1 MTTALSRRAF
11 LQGTALGTA
20 ALAMSPLTTAA
31 QDAAKTVNVVGWNSP
46 AHQEILINAGK
57 AVGINVNYDVLPA
70 AWNDVMQK
78 ITLWGQSGFDGVD
91 ILFADD
97 LITGLWGMN
106 GWADDLSGL
115 DVTSKTQDDLV
126 DNIKNLNTAVGGVYR
141 QFFLLDAEPFYY
153 NKKLVPTAP
162 KTWEEMTSVAQGLTK
177 GDVWGWRPLGGNGH
191 AFNTV
196 LLMLNQAGADLES
209 LSDPGTLAALQY
221 MYDWVQTSKITP
233 PSTVNEDNG
242 VVEALAAAGKA
253 AMWWSYGGTL
263 TNVPTI
269 DGSTLTVDDIGVA
282 RYPAGPASDIGLV
295 HGWGFL
301 SPKASANKT
310 AAHELLNYLGQPEV
324 IRDIILKTSA
334 PPPLKSLLTDPEI
347 QAKVPLIMA
356 NGGWE
361 NTIAGAKFREPIVNH
376 KQVTQLWQMIDK
388 LGSFILSG
396 EKNPADAQAWAAA
409 EYQTIKDEA

>member
-1 MTTALSRRAF
+1 MTIGLSRRSF
-11 LQGTALGTA
+11 LKSAAATSA
-20 ALAMSPLTTAA
+20 ALSLGIRTTAA
-31 QDAAKTVNVVGWNSP
+31 QEAARTVNVVGWNSP
-46 AHQEILINAGK
+46 DHQEILLSAGK
-57 AVGINVNYDVLPA
+57 ELGITVKYDVLPA

-78 ITLWGQSGFDGVD
+78 ITLWGQSGYDGVD

-97 LITGLWGMN
+97 LIGGLWGMN
-106 GWADDLSGL
+106 GWADDLSTL
-115 DVTSKTQDDLV
+115 DVSSKVQGDLV
-126 DNIKNLNTAVGGVYR
+126 DNIAALNTAAGGIYR

-162 KTWEEMTSVAQGLTK
+162 KTWEEMTSVAQGVTT

-209 LSDPGTLAALQY
+209 LGDPGTLAALQY

-233 PSTVNEDNG
+233 PSTVNEDNTT
-242 VVEALAAAGKA
+242 VEALASAGKA
-253 AMWWSYGGTL
+253 AMWWSYGGSL
-263 TNVPTI
+263 KNVPTI
-269 DGSTLTVDDIGVA
+269 DGSTLTIDDIGVA

-301 SPKASANKT
+301 SPKASANKA
-310 AAHELLNYLGQPEV
+310 AAHELLNYLGQPEQV
-324 IRDIILKTSA
+324 RNLVLKTSA
-334 PPPLKSLLTDPEI
+334 PPPLKSLLADPEI

-361 NTIAGAKFREPIVNH
+361 NTIRGAKFREPIVNH
-376 KQVTQLWQMIDK
+376 RQVTQLWTMIDK
-388 LGSFILSG
+388 LGAYILSG
-396 EKNPADAQAWAAA
+396 QKNPADAQAWAMS

>member
-1 MTTALSRRAF
+1 MTIGLSRRSF
-11 LQGTALGTA
+11 LKSAAATGA
-20 ALAMSPLTTAA
+20 ALSLGVRTTAA
-31 QDAAKTVNVVGWNSP
+31 QEAARTVNVVGWNSP
-46 AHQEILINAGK
+46 DHQEILLNAGK
-57 AVGINVNYDVLPA
+57 ELGITVKYDVLPA

-78 ITLWGQSGFDGVD
+78 ITLWGQSGYDGVD

-97 LITGLWGMN
+97 LIGGLWGMN

-115 DVTSKTQDDLV
+115 DVSSKVQGDLV
-126 DNIKNLNTAVGGVYR
+126 DNIAALNSAAGGIYR

-162 KTWEEMTSVAQGLTK
+162 KTWDEMTAVAQSVTS

-233 PSTVNEDNG
+233 PSTVNEDNTT
-242 VVEALAAAGKA
+242 VEALAAAGKA
-253 AMWWSYGGTL
+253 AMWWSYGGSL
-263 TNVPTI
+263 KNVPSI
-269 DGSTLTVDDIGVA
+269 DGSTLSIDDIGVA
-282 RYPAGPASDIGLV
+282 RYPAGPTSDIGLV

-301 SPKASANKT
+301 SPKASANKA
-310 AAHELLNYLGQPEV
+310 AAHELLNYLGQPEQV
-324 IRDIILKTSA
+324 RNLVLKTNA
-334 PPPLKSLLTDPEI
+334 PPPLKSLLADPEI

-361 NTIAGAKFREPIVNH
+361 NTIRGAKFREPIVNH
-376 KQVTQLWQMIDK
+376 RQVTQLWTMIDK
-388 LGSFILSG
+388 LGAYILSG
-396 EKNPADAQAWAAA
+396 QKNPADAQAWAMS

>member
-1 MTTALSRRAF
+1 MTIGLSRRSF
-11 LQGTALGTA
+11 LKSAAATGA
-20 ALAMSPLTTAA
+20 ALSLGVRTTAA
-31 QDAAKTVNVVGWNSP
+31 QEAARTVNVVGWNSP
-46 AHQEILINAGK
+46 DHQEILLNAGK
-57 AVGINVNYDVLPA
+57 ELGITVKYDVLPA

-78 ITLWGQSGFDGVD
+78 ITLWGQSGYDGVD

-97 LITGLWGMN
+97 LIGGLWGMN

-115 DVTSKTQDDLV
+115 DVSSKVQGDLV
-126 DNIKNLNTAVGGVYR
+126 DNIAALNSAAGGIYR

-162 KTWEEMTSVAQGLTK
+162 KTWDEMTTVAQSVTG

-209 LSDPGTLAALQY
+209 LSDPETLAALQY

-233 PSTVNEDNG
+233 PSTVNEDNTT
-242 VVEALAAAGKA
+242 VEALAAAGKA
-253 AMWWSYGGTL
+253 AMWWSYGGSL
-263 TNVPTI
+263 KNVPSI
-269 DGSTLTVDDIGVA
+269 DGSTLSIDDIGVA

-301 SPKASANKT
+301 SPKASANKA
-310 AAHELLNYLGQPEV
+310 AAHELLNYLGQPEQV
-324 IRDIILKTSA
+324 RNLVLKTNA
-334 PPPLKSLLTDPEI
+334 PPPLKSLLADPEI

-361 NTIAGAKFREPIVNH
+361 NTIRGAKFREPIVNH
-376 KQVTQLWQMIDK
+376 RQVTQLWTMIDK
-388 LGSFILSG
+388 LGAYILSG
-396 EKNPADAQAWAAA
+396 QKSPADAQAWAMS

>member
-1 MTTALSRRAF
+1 MTIGLSRRSF
-11 LQGTALGTA
+11 LKSAAATGA
-20 ALAMSPLTTAA
+20 ALSLGVRTTAA
-31 QDAAKTVNVVGWNSP
+31 QEAARTVNVVGWNSP
-46 AHQEILINAGK
+46 DHQEILLNAGK
-57 AVGINVNYDVLPA
+57 ELGITVKYDVLPA

-78 ITLWGQSGFDGVD
+78 ITLWGQSGYDGVD

-97 LITGLWGMN
+97 LIGGLWGMN

-115 DVTSKTQDDLV
+115 DVSSKVQGDLV
-126 DNIKNLNTAVGGVYR
+126 DNIAALNSAAGGIYR

-162 KTWEEMTSVAQGLTK
+162 KTWDEMTAVAQSVTS

-233 PSTVNEDNG
+233 PSTVNEDNTT
-242 VVEALAAAGKA
+242 VEALAAAGKA
-253 AMWWSYGGTL
+253 AMWWSYGGSL
-263 TNVPTI
+263 KNVPSI
-269 DGSTLTVDDIGVA
+269 DGSTLSIDDIGVA

-301 SPKASANKT
+301 SPKASANKA
-310 AAHELLNYLGQPEV
+310 AAHELLNYLGQPEQV
-324 IRDIILKTSA
+324 RNLVLKTNA
-334 PPPLKSLLTDPEI
+334 PPPLKSLLADPEI

-361 NTIAGAKFREPIVNH
+361 NTIRGAKFREPIVNH
-376 KQVTQLWQMIDK
+376 RQVTQLWTMIDK
-388 LGSFILSG
+388 LGAYILSG
-396 EKNPADAQAWAAA
+396 QKNPADAQAWAMS

>member
-1 MTTALSRRAF
+1 MTIGLSRRSF
-11 LQGTALGTA
+11 LASAAATGA
-20 ALAMSPLTTAA
+20 ALSLGIRTTAA
-31 QDAAKTVNVVGWNSP
+31 QEAAKTVNVVGWNSP
-46 AHQEILINAGK
+46 EHQQILLDAGK
-57 AVGINVNYDVLPA
+57 ELGLTVKYDVLPA

-78 ITLWGQSGFDGVD
+78 ITLWGQSGYDGVD
-91 ILFADD
+91 VLFADD
-97 LITGLWGMN
+97 LIGGLWGMN
-106 GWADDLSGL
+106 GWADDLSTL
-115 DVTSKTQDDLV
+115 DVSSKVQSDLV
-126 DNIKNLNTAVGGVYR
+126 DNIAALNSAAGGIYR

-162 KTWEEMTSVAQGLTK
+162 KTWEEMTSVAQSVTT

-233 PSTVNEDNG
+233 PSTVNEDNTT
-242 VVEALAAAGKA
+242 VEALAAAGKA
-253 AMWWSYGGTL
+253 AMWWSYGGSL
-263 TNVPTI
+263 NNVPTI
-269 DGSTLTVDDIGVA
+269 DGSTLSVDDIGVA

-301 SPKASANKT
+301 SPKASANKA
-310 AAHELLNYLGQPEV
+310 AAHELLNYLGQPEQV
-324 IRDIILKTSA
+324 RKITLAGGA
-334 PPPLKSLLTDPEI
+334 PPPLKSLLADPEI

-361 NTIAGAKFREPIVNH
+361 NTIRGAKFREPIVNH
-376 KQVTQLWQMIDK
+376 RQVTQLWTMIDK
-388 LGSFILSG
+388 LGAYILSG
-396 EKNPADAQAWAAA
+396 QKNPADAQAWATS

>member
-1 MTTALSRRAF
+1 MTIGLSRRSF
-11 LQGTALGTA
+11 LKSAAATSA
-20 ALAMSPLTTAA
+20 ALSLSIRTTAA
-31 QDAAKTVNVVGWNSP
+31 QEAARTVNVVGWNSP
-46 AHQEILINAGK
+46 DHQEILLSAGK
-57 AVGINVNYDVLPA
+57 ELGITVKYDVLPA

-78 ITLWGQSGFDGVD
+78 ITLWGQSGYDGVD

-97 LITGLWGMN
+97 LIGGLWGMN
-106 GWADDLSGL
+106 GWADDLSTL
-115 DVTSKTQDDLV
+115 DVSSKVQGDLV
-126 DNIKNLNTAVGGVYR
+126 DNIAALNTAAGGIYR

-162 KTWEEMTSVAQGLTK
+162 KTWEEMTSVAQGVTT

-209 LSDPGTLAALQY
+209 LGDPGTLAALQY

-233 PSTVNEDNG
+233 PSTVNEDNTT
-242 VVEALAAAGKA
+242 VEALAAAGKA
-253 AMWWSYGGTL
+253 AMWWSYGGSL
-263 TNVPTI
+263 KNVPTI
-269 DGSTLTVDDIGVA
+269 DGSTLTIDDIGVA

-301 SPKASANKT
+301 SPKASANKA
-310 AAHELLNYLGQPEV
+310 AAHELLNYLGQPEQV
-324 IRDIILKTSA
+324 RNLVLKTSA
-334 PPPLKSLLTDPEI
+334 PPPLKSLLADPEI

-361 NTIAGAKFREPIVNH
+361 NTIRGAKFREPIVNH
-376 KQVTQLWQMIDK
+376 RQVTQLWTMIDK
-388 LGSFILSG
+388 LGAYILSG
-396 EKNPADAQAWAAA
+396 QKTPTDAQAWAMS